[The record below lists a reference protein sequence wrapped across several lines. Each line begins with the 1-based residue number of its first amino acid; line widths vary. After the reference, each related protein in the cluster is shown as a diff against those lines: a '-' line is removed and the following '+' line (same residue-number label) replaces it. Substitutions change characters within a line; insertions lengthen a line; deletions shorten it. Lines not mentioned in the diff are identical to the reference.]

1 MTLVSIFLEEF
12 STATIEE
19 SLSSKVTLLL
29 SNNVDDINI
38 AQRLNSVL
46 LNEFNYLL
54 WSRVVTIALGGRSKL
69 GFINGSISSPG
80 VDTPVYKI
88 WLSKDQLVM
97 SWIFNS
103 ME

>member
-1 MTLVSIFLEEF
+1 LTLVSIFLEEF

-29 SNNVDDINI
+29 SNNI